1 MRTAPV
7 GSIDLNVLEHQ
18 LASEAK
24 WTRVRQNIRQLRTI
38 NAALTDFQQIGKNIG
53 FLVSFWQNADLAA
66 PLLQHSVLLYARATS
81 NGNDG
86 LSGWNFQ
93 AGLKSA
99 ALKSFHDE
107 IHALRNKWI
116 AHYGSYYP
124 ETPEPFLDDRVVAV
138 FGRDE
143 SLEIWGPWTRQG
155 SASTTARKLSTVCDA
170 LGEFANAERA
180 TKAVQLAN
188 FIKDAP
194 ELLQLID
201 DRAASLRFEP
211 MRFFRTEG
219 MQFGTWPPGHPHQ
232 PFARVSLT

>member
-1 MRTAPV
+1 MTAPL
-7 GSIDLNVLEHQ
+7 GPIDLNVLEHQ

-38 NAALTDFQQIGKNIG
+38 NAAVTDFQQIHKNIA
-53 FLVSFWQNADLAA
+53 FLISFWQNPDLAA

-124 ETPEPFLDDRVVAV
+124 ETEMPFLDDRVVAV
-138 FGRDE
+138 FGQDE
-143 SLEIWGPWTRQG
+143 SVAIWGPCTRHG
-155 SASTTARKLSTVCDA
+155 SASVVARKLGTVCDA
-170 LGEFANAERA
+170 LGHFGNAEREQ
-180 TKAVQLAN
+180 KALQLAN
-188 FIKDAP
+188 LVKGNP
-194 ELLQLID
+194 ELLQLIA
-201 DRAASLRFEP
+201 DRVASLRFEP
-211 MRFFRTEG
+211 HRFFRTEE
-219 MQFGTWPPGHPHQ
+219 MQFGTWPPGPPHE